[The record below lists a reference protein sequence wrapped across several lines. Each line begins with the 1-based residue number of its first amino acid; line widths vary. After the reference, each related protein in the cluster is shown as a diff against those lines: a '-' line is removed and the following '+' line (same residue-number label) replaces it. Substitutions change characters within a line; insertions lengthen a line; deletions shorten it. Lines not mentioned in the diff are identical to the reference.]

1 MNESLP
7 SGDLTTGVAR
17 KRDVDAIDAWLDEHA
32 TSEAIAADLLDCFH
46 MHARAARLEVENH
59 ATGWCLARRR
69 DGYPIAFACGTD
81 TLALRTADHPAVLLV
96 ERVIAAPIGFV
107 FIAPRP
113 HDTTFLRG
121 TNLLREAF
129 QRAAE

>member
-7 SGDLTTGVAR
+7 SGDLTTDVAR
-17 KRDVDAIDAWLDEHA
+17 QRDADAIEAWLSEHA
-32 TSEAIAADLLDCFH
+32 PSEAIAADLLDCFH
-46 MHARAARLEVENH
+46 MHARAARLEVEKH
-59 ATGWCLARRR
+59 ATGWCVARRT
-69 DGYPIAFACGTD
+69 DGYLIAFACGTD
-81 TLALRTADHPAVLLV
+81 TLALRTADHPAVLRV
-96 ERVIAAPIGFV
+96 ERAIAAPVGFA
-107 FIAPRP
+107 FITPRP